1 MLCVRNIKLFLSFLG
16 FMLLA
21 DLFLD
26 IDVKLESRILSSAEK
41 FRSATDKTNQNELFE
56 EPLRPDNPAD
66 VNDTV
71 FEPCQIVSTDHLKP
85 GATIIVGHAYGNW
98 NKHNGFIAPK
108 LEAFLKNMEGIK
120 RVVFT
125 GDVFHSPTLRK
136 WSRLQELAKSK
147 NFELYVAPGNHDLGQ
162 RDDSRRDVY
171 NLSGLTNP
179 NEYPIIFDDYGYTFV
194 IENSQDQ
201 IEYSQKTMDLMQ
213 TSERKVFVL
222 RHHVGVKNFG
232 YLSNIPVNNQSLMD
246 FSEFK
251 DIPVTI
257 ISGDTGA
264 SEKQPRLVC
273 FGDGK
278 ARHIMNGLGQQPG
291 DTILMI
297 HQNGLEK
304 VIL

>member
-1 MLCVRNIKLFLSFLG
+1 MLCVKYSKLFLLFVG

-26 IDVKLESRILSSAEK
+26 IDVKMESRILSAAEK
-41 FRSATDKTNQNELFE
+41 FGSATEKKTQNELSE
-56 EPLRPDNPAD
+56 APLRPDNPVD

-71 FEPCQIVSTDHLKP
+71 FEPCQIASTEQLKL

-136 WSRLQELAKSK
+136 WSKLQALAKSK

-162 RDDSRRDVY
+162 SDDSRRDVY

-179 NEYPIIFDDYGYTFV
+179 DEYPIIFDDYGYTFV

-213 TSERKVFVL
+213 TSERKFFVL

-232 YLSNIPVNNQSLMD
+232 YLSNIPLNNKSLTD

-264 SEKQPRLVC
+264 SEKQPRIDL

-278 ARHIMNGLGQQPG
+278 ARHIMNGLGQQ
-291 DTILMI
+291 L
-297 HQNGLEK
+297 
-304 VIL
+304 